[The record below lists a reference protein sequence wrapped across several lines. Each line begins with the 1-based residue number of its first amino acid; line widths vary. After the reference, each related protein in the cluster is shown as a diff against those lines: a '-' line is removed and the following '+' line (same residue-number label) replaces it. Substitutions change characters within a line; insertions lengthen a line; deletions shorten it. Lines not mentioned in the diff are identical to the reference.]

1 MKDFTKENEETAQ
14 PPEPQGVEA
23 PEPEFLED
31 EEQEEAVQWDGRDE
45 TYQEIKKMNCGEV
58 YRAGVWD
65 NELGIHTM
73 TQAIRAKTG
82 DYIVR
87 LPSRKIDCFSA
98 AQFEAMYELLE
109 PADCELTQENE
120 TIPVEPDWQ
129 ERMQAEYHDL
139 KTRYEKL
146 HRMVTKYEAGTLDF
160 TPNCSLELLRQQ
172 KRHMGEYLHDLEIRA
187 EVEGVEL

>member
-1 MKDFTKENEETAQ
+1 MKYRKK
-14 PPEPQGVEA
+14 PVEI
-23 PEPEFLED
+23 
-31 EEQEEAVQWDGRDE
+31 EAVQWDGRDE

-65 NELGIHTM
+65 DELGIHTM

-82 DYIVR
+82 DYIVK
-87 LPSRKIDCFSA
+87 LPSREEVYRFDAKKFK
-98 AQFEAMYELLE
+98 AMYEPLVPVNCE
-109 PADCELTQENE
+109 PTQESE
-120 TIPVEPDWQ
+120 SIPVEPCWQ

-160 TPNCSLELLRQQ
+160 TPNCSLDLLRQQ

>member
-1 MKDFTKENEETAQ
+1 MKYRKK
-14 PPEPQGVEA
+14 PVEV
-23 PEPEFLED
+23 
-31 EEQEEAVQWDGRDE
+31 EAVQWDGRDE

>member
-1 MKDFTKENEETAQ
+1 MKYKKK
-14 PPEPQGVEA
+14 
-23 PEPEFLED
+23 PEFV
-31 EEQEEAVQWDGRDE
+31 EAVQWDGRDE
-45 TYQEIKKMNCGEV
+45 TYQEIKKMNGGEV

-65 NELGIHTM
+65 NELGIAIT

-82 DYIVR
+82 DYIVKF
-87 LPSRKIDCFSA
+87 PSREEVYRFDAKK
-98 AQFEAMYELLE
+98 FEAMYEPLVPVNCE
-109 PADCELTQENE
+109 PTQESE
-120 TIPVEPDWQ
+120 SIPVEPCWQ

-160 TPNCSLELLRQQ
+160 TPNCSIDLLRQQ

-187 EVEGVEL
+187 EIEGVEL